1 MTTKDKGVRNR
12 ERHQVLKVM
21 LEERR
26 NQIHSKLKTLRE
38 TLPAEASVVTDAE
51 EQSVNDFVRD
61 VELALIEM
69 TSETLGQIALALQR
83 LEDGTYG
90 ACAQCG
96 SEIAEARLKAVPF
109 ATLCRA
115 CQEAQESRNAAERG
129 RSAEGIALEAVLSSE
144 GAGTRRIR

>member
-1 MTTKDKGVRNR
+1 MSRDKGARDR
-12 ERHQVLKVM
+12 ERYRVLKAM

-26 NQIHSKLKTLRE
+26 NQIHTKLRVLRE
-38 TLPAEASVVTDAE
+38 SVPAEAGEVTDAE

-69 TSETLGQIALALQR
+69 TAETLGQIDLALQR
-83 LEDGTYG
+83 LEAGTYG

-96 SEIAEARLKAVPF
+96 AEIAEARLKAVPF

-115 CQEAQESRNAAERG
+115 CQEAQESRRAEERERSPEG
-129 RSAEGIALEAVLSSE
+129 RPLEAILATE
-144 GAGTRRIR
+144 GAATRRTR